1 MISRSPAGETVRELF
16 PPSQPIPSDVNE
28 AQLLARAR
36 AGDEQAFAELFAV
49 HQRPIYRYAVH
60 MCGADTA
67 DDIVQDTFMALLTH
81 NRTFD
86 AARGPLGAYLFG
98 IARHVVLKRL
108 GSRYNAATDDLETVG
123 THAAPDL
130 SALDLLSRQETV
142 AAVRAA
148 IAELPL
154 AYREAVVLCDLQEM
168 DYQSASMV
176 LECPLG
182 TVRSRLHRARALL
195 ANRLSM
201 LRSVKQMS

>member
-1 MISRSPAGETVRELF
+1 M
-16 PPSQPIPSDVNE
+16 NE

-36 AGDEQAFAELFAV
+36 AGDEEAFAELFAL

-60 MCGADTA
+60 MCGADAA

-81 NRTFD
+81 TRTFD
-86 AARGPLGAYLFG
+86 DARGSLAAYLFG
-98 IARHVVLKRL
+98 IARHLILKRL
-108 GSRYNAATDDLETVG
+108 GSRYNATTDDLDTIG

-142 AAVRAA
+142 AAVRGA
-148 IAELPL
+148 IAELPP
-154 AYREAVVLCDLQEM
+154 AYREAIVLCDLQEM
-168 DYQSASMV
+168 DYQAAAIV

-195 ANRLSM
+195 ATRLSM
-201 LRSVKQMS
+201 LRPQKQMS

>member
-1 MISRSPAGETVRELF
+1 M
-16 PPSQPIPSDVNE
+16 NE

-36 AGDEQAFAELFAV
+36 AGDESAFAELFAL

-60 MCGADTA
+60 MCGADAA
-67 DDIVQDTFMALLTH
+67 DDIVQDTFMVLLTH

-98 IARHVVLKRL
+98 IARHVMLKRL
-108 GSRYNAATDDLETVG
+108 GSRYSVPTDDLQTIGAHV
-123 THAAPDL
+123 APDL

-148 IAELPL
+148 IAELPPV
-154 AYREAVVLCDLQEM
+154 YREAIVLCDLQEM
-168 DYQSASMV
+168 DYQSAAIV

-195 ANRLSM
+195 ATRLSM
-201 LRSVKQMS
+201 LRPVKQMS

>member
-1 MISRSPAGETVRELF
+1 
-16 PPSQPIPSDVNE
+16 VNE

-36 AGDEQAFAELFAV
+36 AGDEQAFAELFAL

-81 NRTFD
+81 QQTFD

-108 GSRYNAATDDLETVG
+108 GSRYSAATDDLETIG

-130 SALDLLSRQETV
+130 SALELLSRQETV

-148 IAELPL
+148 IAELPP
-154 AYREAVVLCDLQEM
+154 AYREAIVLCDLQEM
-168 DYQSASMV
+168 DYQAAAMV

-195 ANRLSM
+195 ATRLSI
-201 LRSVKQMS
+201 LRSIRQIS